1 MIRNLSLEIQLWWL
15 HVTSAWVFYKTKR
28 ELWKLAKSRYMMKA
42 LINGDQI
49 KPKPD
54 SEIYH

>member
-15 HVTSAWVFYKTKR
+15 HVHGAWVFYRTKR
-28 ELWKLAKSRYMMKA
+28 ELWKLTKTRTMLKI
-42 LINGDQI
+42 LINSDQI
-49 KPKPD
+49 KPQPD